1 MSAMPASDFSLG
13 LEPHGTLSIEC
24 VENGPIQTNT
34 YFVISGGEAVV
45 IDPAWEGEELARH
58 FSVRHPEARI
68 MALVC
73 THGHADHTGGV
84 AGLRRA
90 LGDNVPFVIA
100 ADDVETARDHVGW
113 LRQAWGIDTEQPPVP
128 DRLLTEGD
136 CIEFGDVSLQ
146 AIATDLSISVRMV
159 QRYVT
164 SIYEKTGAKSRTGLH
179 QRYTRYMLDNR

>member
-1 MSAMPASDFSLG
+1 MHSPGARWSVSAGGPAALITTVKEPT
-13 LEPHGTLSIEC
+13 LETGQAIMTHPDIPLLSI
-24 VENGPIQTNT
+24 T
-34 YFVISGGEAVV
+34 GGEAVV

-73 THGHADHTGGV
+73 THGHADHTGGA

-113 LRQAWGIDTEQPPVP
+113 LRQACP
-128 DRLLTEGD
+128 L
-136 CIEFGDVSLQ
+136 
-146 AIATDLSISVRMV
+146 AH
-159 QRYVT
+159 
-164 SIYEKTGAKSRTGLH
+164 K
-179 QRYTRYMLDNR
+179 